1 MPSHRKMPRKSETI
15 EQRPV
20 VTPIYQSTTFAFPN
34 TASLI
39 DYQRGRKKGYL
50 YTRYGNPTLTSAEE
64 RLSELDGSEQ
74 SLFLASGMAAIA
86 TACLSVVKAGDE
98 IVSSFP
104 LYGGT
109 AHLFN
114 DLFKNLGISVHYFPA
129 INPTKLSMLISPK
142 TKLIYLESPTNPNL
156 EIIDLEIL
164 AAIAKQHKI
173 FSMIDST
180 FATPIN
186 QKPLDFGIDAVIHS
200 ATKYLGG
207 HSDIMGGVISGKKN
221 FVSRAVET
229 MKLLGGC
236 ADPHQAF
243 LLERGLKTLGVRMSK
258 HNENA
263 MKIAHFI
270 EMDLR
275 LKRVIYPGLESHPQ
289 HAVAQSQMNGY
300 GGMVSFDLGS
310 EAKAIKFA
318 DALKVVKNAVSLGGV
333 ESLLSIPVWTSHIGL
348 NKSDLTKSG
357 VTRGLVRLS
366 VGLEESN
373 ILIED
378 IKNALN
384 SAFRD

>member
-1 MPSHRKMPRKSETI
+1 MPSYRKMPRKSETI
-15 EQRPV
+15 KQHSV
-20 VTPIYQSTTFAFPN
+20 VTPIYQSTTFVFPN
-34 TASLI
+34 IASLI
-39 DYQRGRKKGYL
+39 DYQRRRKRGYL
-50 YTRYGNPTLTSAEE
+50 YTRYGNPTLTSVEE
-64 RLSELDGSEQ
+64 LLAELDGAEQ

-86 TACLSVVKAGDE
+86 TACLSIVKSGDE

-114 DLFKNLGISVHYFPA
+114 DIFRNLGIDVRYFPA
-129 INPTKLSMLISPK
+129 SSPLKLAKLISPK
-142 TKLIYLESPTNPNL
+142 TMLIYLESPTNPNL
-156 EIIDLEIL
+156 EIIDLK
-164 AAIAKQHKI
+164 AVARIAGQHKI

-186 QKPLDFGIDAVIHS
+186 QKPQDFGIEAVIHS

-207 HSDIMGGVISGKKN
+207 HSDIMGGVISGKGK
-221 FVSRAVET
+221 FVSRVIET

-243 LLERGLKTLGVRMSK
+243 LLERSLKTLHVRVSK
-258 HNENA
+258 QNESA
-263 MKIAHFI
+263 MKIAHFL

-289 HAVAQSQMNGY
+289 HKIAQSQMHGY
-300 GGMVSFDLGS
+300 GGMVSFDLGE
-310 EAKAIKFA
+310 EARAIKFV
-318 DALKVVKNAVSLGGV
+318 DALKIVKNAVSLGGA
-333 ESLLSIPVWTSHIGL
+333 ESLISIPVWTSHIGL
-348 NKSDLTKSG
+348 KKSDLAKSG

-366 VGLEESN
+366 VGLEDSN
-373 ILIED
+373 ILIDD

-384 SAFRD
+384 AAFRN

>member
-1 MPSHRKMPRKSETI
+1 MPRKSETI
-15 EQRPV
+15 EQHPI
-20 VTPIYQSTTFAFPN
+20 VTPIYQSTTFVFPN

-39 DYQRGRKKGYL
+39 DYQRGRKRGYL

-64 RLSELDGSEQ
+64 RLAELDGAEQ
-74 SLFLASGMAAIA
+74 SLFLASGMAAIT
-86 TACLSVVKAGDE
+86 TACLSIVKSGDE

-114 DLFKNLGISVHYFPA
+114 DIFKNLGIRVRYFPA
-129 INPTKLSMLISPK
+129 SNLKKLAHLLSPK
-142 TKLIYLESPTNPNL
+142 TMLIYLESPTNPNL
-156 EIIDLEIL
+156 EIVDLK
-164 AAIAKQHKI
+164 AAARVARQNKI

-186 QKPLDFGIDAVIHS
+186 QKPLDYGIDAVIHS

-207 HSDIMGGVISGKKN
+207 HSDIMGGVISGKGK

-243 LLERGLKTLGVRMSK
+243 LLERGLKTLSVRMSK

-263 MKIAHFI
+263 TKIAHFL

-275 LKRVIYPGLESHPQ
+275 LTRVIYPGLEAHPQ
-289 HAVAQSQMNGY
+289 HKIAQSQMNGY
-300 GGMVSFDLGS
+300 GGMVSFDLSS
-310 EAKAIKFA
+310 EARAIKFA

-333 ESLLSIPVWTSHIGL
+333 ESLISIPVWTSHMGL
-348 NKSDLTKSG
+348 KKSDLTKSG

-366 VGLEESN
+366 VGLEDSN

-378 IKNALN
+378 IKNALTA
-384 SAFRD
+384 AFRA